1 MNKLIVKT
9 ALITLAVLL
18 AVSSMIYLCF
28 ALFAPSKMSE
38 FYDGLGSG
46 ELSLHYAE
54 CAYKKSGEEGDLLIV
69 VRRAVAAKNS
79 KKTAKY
85 CAVLFEKFP
94 DFVSGEE
101 LAYYQYKYCVAL
113 CDCGEKDTAVNK
125 AVEFS
130 KYFEPGNPLESLA
143 AYGFEK
149 KDTELL
155 NLMLNDIRLIAE
167 SPEVSE
173 ANSERAKSRIKII
186 EDYLGEGN
194 HRGQ

>member
-46 ELSLHYAE
+46 ELSLKYAE
-54 CAYKKSGEEGDLLIV
+54 RAYEKSGEEGDLLIV
-69 VRRAVAAKNS
+69 VRRAVAAKNA

-113 CDCGEKDTAVNK
+113 YDCGEKDK
-125 AVEFS
+125 AVDEASKFS

-143 AYGFEK
+143 AYVFEK
-149 KDTELL
+149 NDTESLRYVL
-155 NLMLNDIRLIAE
+155 EDIKFIAD
-167 SPEVSE
+167 SPEIGEV
-173 ANSERAKSRIKII
+173 NRERAKKRIKTI